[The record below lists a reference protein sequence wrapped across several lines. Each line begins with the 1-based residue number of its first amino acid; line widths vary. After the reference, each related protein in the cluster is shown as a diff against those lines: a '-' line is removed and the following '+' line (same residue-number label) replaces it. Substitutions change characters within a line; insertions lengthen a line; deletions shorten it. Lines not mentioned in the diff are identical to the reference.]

1 MHPGGGSQKKAPPDR
16 AGLNPGGTTEGPSLH
31 EKLQAAITLLK
42 GLFKCFKEQAMLKA
56 DGFDE
61 AIIGQACIWRNQG
74 MHNVL
79 VYDAEKMRS
88 ILMKRDGMDADEARE
103 YIEFNVEGAYVGDET
118 PVYVWTEDYLPE

>member
-1 MHPGGGSQKKAPPDR
+1 
-16 AGLNPGGTTEGPSLH
+16 
-31 EKLQAAITLLK
+31 
-42 GLFKCFKEQAMLKA
+42 MLKA

-88 ILMKRDGMDADEARE
+88 ILMKRDGMEADEARE
-103 YIEFNVEGAYVGDET
+103 FIEFNVEGAYVGDET
-118 PVYVWTEDYLPE
+118 FVYVWTEDYLPE

>member
-1 MHPGGGSQKKAPPDR
+1 
-16 AGLNPGGTTEGPSLH
+16 
-31 EKLQAAITLLK
+31 
-42 GLFKCFKEQAMLKA
+42 MLKA

-88 ILMKRDGMDADEARE
+88 ILMKRDRMTSEEARE
-103 YIEFNVEGAYVGDET
+103 YIEYNVEGAYVGDET
-118 PVYVWTEDYLPE
+118 PVYVWTEDLLDD

>member
-1 MHPGGGSQKKAPPDR
+1 
-16 AGLNPGGTTEGPSLH
+16 
-31 EKLQAAITLLK
+31 
-42 GLFKCFKEQAMLKA
+42 MLKA

-79 VYDAEKMRS
+79 VYDAEKMRF

>member
-1 MHPGGGSQKKAPPDR
+1 
-16 AGLNPGGTTEGPSLH
+16 
-31 EKLQAAITLLK
+31 
-42 GLFKCFKEQAMLKA
+42 MLKA

-61 AIIGQACIWRNQG
+61 AIIGQASIWRNQG

-118 PVYVWTEDYLPE
+118 PVYVWTEDYLPTV

>member
-1 MHPGGGSQKKAPPDR
+1 
-16 AGLNPGGTTEGPSLH
+16 
-31 EKLQAAITLLK
+31 
-42 GLFKCFKEQAMLKA
+42 MLKA

-88 ILMKRDGMDADEARE
+88 ILMKRDGMTSEEARE
-103 YIEFNVEGAYVGDET
+103 YIEYNVEGAYVGDST
-118 PVYVWTEDYLPE
+118 PVYVWTEDYLPG